1 MNTLSRLTLYLALV
15 GLICTVPVMVQ
26 ADTQSLT
33 KPAVAGKNQQK
44 VSLLFVLKA
53 DTAVIAKDDTG
64 YTITLKGMDNKV
76 LYFSDRPVR
85 RAGFITMD
93 ALMTDWTKGPNSFQ
107 DNPPNAAIVHA
118 ALKTNDKGVAQ
129 AIPVKLMNPTAVDGG
144 WMFHLKNLDGSVSMG
159 SYNGVSVFL
168 DTVSSSPN
176 GVNNEVYQLG
186 PWNR

>member
-1 MNTLSRLTLYLALV
+1 MNPISRLTLSLALV
-15 GLICTVPVMVQ
+15 GLTCTVPVMVQ

-64 YTITLKGMDNKV
+64 YTLTLKGMDNKV

-93 ALMTDWTKGPNSFQ
+93 ALMTDWSKGPNSFQ

-118 ALKTNDKGVAQ
+118 DLKTNDKGVAQ
-129 AIPVKLMNPTAVDGG
+129 AIPVELMNPTAVDGG

-159 SYNGVSVFL
+159 DYNGVSVFVDDYDAL
-168 DTVSSSPN
+168 
-176 GVNNEVYQLG
+176 
-186 PWNR
+186 RI